1 MPQSDSIRGR
11 VDQTVLFLYEQYDDS
26 YANGLVLFLQ
36 VLTDRTSLKD
46 ACHRKL
52 TELVQEL
59 DFKKRLRV
67 KSKPPSKE
75 LSIAIEVGD
84 ITTFK
89 ADVIALKFAQRL
101 FGADRA
107 VSRALDKDVSDI
119 IELLP
124 TQGYY
129 KILPSLGRIGAQY
142 ALFISV
148 PTLYEFEYGEIRQFA
163 DNVLEGLAV
172 SAPQTRSLAMTI
184 HGVGYGLD
192 ESEALRSQVAGYFD
206 ALEQTSF
213 QVN

>member
-1 MPQSDSIRGR
+1 MKPDLHKRLYETLKVCGTFSSDNELRATFTDSRINQWIDRLPQSDSIRGR
-11 VDQTVLFLYEQYDDS
+11 IDQTVSFLYEQYDDS

-36 VLTDRTSLKD
+36 VLTDRISLND

-59 DFKKRLRV
+59 DFKKRPRV

-89 ADVIALKFAQRL
+89 VDVIALKFAQAL
-101 FGADRA
+101 FGADWA
-107 VSRALDKDVSDI
+107 VAKALDKDVSDI

-129 KILPSLGRIGAQY
+129 KILLPLEESGLSMR
-142 ALFISV
+142 F
-148 PTLYEFEYGEIRQFA
+148 LYDFA
-163 DNVLEGLAV
+163 
-172 SAPQTRSLAMTI
+172 
-184 HGVGYGLD
+184 
-192 ESEALRSQVAGYFD
+192 
-206 ALEQTSF
+206 
-213 QVN
+213 